1 MIMRRIEVLLF
12 CMMLAVVTYS
22 QSNNSQSRE
31 VYAFVIVIKSI
42 DKTTATIDFGDGTPR
57 MVIADE
63 TGKKRKFET
72 LFEPVNELI
81 KNGWEIGSF
90 SSMVSSVNTITHW
103 VMKRKVNGESEVK
116 EGMKLIKE

>member
-1 MIMRRIEVLLF
+1 MELLLQQNNALMIMRRIEVLLF

-31 VYAFVIVIKSI
+31 VYAFVIVIKST
-42 DKTTATIDFGDGTPR
+42 DKTTATIDYGDGTPR

-72 LFEPVNELI
+72 LLSQLMN
-81 KNGWEIGSF
+81 
-90 SSMVSSVNTITHW
+90 
-103 VMKRKVNGESEVK
+103 
-116 EGMKLIKE
+116 